1 MYYFRQILCRII
13 TMKTFFPKTDEIT
26 RDWYLVDAEGLSL
39 GRLAVK
45 LATIL
50 RGKNKPNFTPH
61 TDTGDFIVV
70 VNAEKIKLTGNK
82 LFQKMYMRHSG
93 YPGGLTTVNAKTMLS
108 KKPADVITLA
118 VKGMLPKNIL
128 GRQILKKLKVYK
140 GNVHPH
146 EAQMPKELELKEVKG
161 A

>member
-1 MYYFRQILCRII
+1 
-13 TMKTFFPKTDEIT
+13 MKTFFPKTEEIT
-26 RDWYLVDAEGLSL
+26 RDWYLVDAEGLTL

-82 LFQKMYMRHSG
+82 LFQKMYMKHSG
-93 YPGGLTTVNAKTMLS
+93 YPGGLTTVNAKTMLT

-146 EAQMPKELELKEVKG
+146 KAQMPKELELKEVKG

>member
-1 MYYFRQILCRII
+1 
-13 TMKTFFPKTDEIT
+13 MKTFFPKTDEIS
-26 RDWYLVDAEGLSL
+26 RNWYLVNAEDLTL
-39 GRLAVK
+39 GRLAVQ

-70 VNAEKIKLTGNK
+70 INAEKVKLTGNK
-82 LFQKMYMRHSG
+82 LSQKMYERHSG
-93 YPGGLTTVNAKTMLS
+93 YPGGLKVVNAKTMLS
-108 KKPADVITLA
+108 KKPEDVITLA

-128 GRQILKKLKVYK
+128 GRQMIKKLKVYK
-140 GNVHPH
+140 GNEHPH
-146 EAQMPKELELKEVKG
+146 KAQMPKEMTLKEVQV